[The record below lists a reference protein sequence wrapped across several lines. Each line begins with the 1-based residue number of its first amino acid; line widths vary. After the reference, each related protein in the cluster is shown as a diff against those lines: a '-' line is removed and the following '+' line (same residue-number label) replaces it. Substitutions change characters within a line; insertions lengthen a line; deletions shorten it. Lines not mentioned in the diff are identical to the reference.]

1 MINQIDS
8 ILERFCVLYF
18 RLRLH
23 IKLMSEADF
32 QKLLEDCDMNQY
44 IYALC
49 FRYF

>member
-1 MINQIDS
+1 MINQIVS
-8 ILERFCVLYF
+8 NFCDLYF
-18 RLRLH
+18 RLRLR

-44 IYALC
+44 IYVLY